1 MAVRRKPAAQAAEEI
16 KVEQAAEEIKVEQAA
31 DLQSGDVVG
40 ADDELLE
47 EKSDTVCVCAN
58 VPHDI
63 KFSVPDNSG
72 RMQTITIKG
81 NGNHLKGLDRGI
93 LPIGAYGITTNVP
106 AEAWDYIKTAY
117 CDNRA
122 IRNGLIFAVEASKAR
137 AAAKERKDLR
147 NGLEPIEPK
156 KARNSEPFSG

>member
-1 MAVRRKPAAQAAEEI
+1 MAVRKKPA
-16 KVEQAAEEIKVEQAA
+16 EQAAEEIKVEQAA

-47 EKSDTVCVCAN
+47 EKNDTVCVCAN

-81 NGNHLKGLDRGI
+81 NGNHLKGLDRGIGI

-156 KARNSEPFSG
+156 KARNTEPFSG